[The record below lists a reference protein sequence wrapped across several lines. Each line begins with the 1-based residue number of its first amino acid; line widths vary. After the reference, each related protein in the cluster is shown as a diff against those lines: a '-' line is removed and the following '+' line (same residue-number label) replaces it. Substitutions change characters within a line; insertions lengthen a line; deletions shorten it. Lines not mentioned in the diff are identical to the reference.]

1 MTLNRP
7 ESESPHPSRREALLA
22 SLLPLVGSGLT
33 AAVHTLDGDLPAAN
47 AAENTGLISDP
58 PRELVPTGADIGSL
72 FPQIQAMGARTPFS
86 LAFTGDRFA
95 SLADYK
101 AAGRSA
107 LTTCFGRVPERVD
120 LRPEIVER
128 QDLGDIVREKVL
140 FSTTPDFRV
149 PAYLHIPKAALDK
162 PCPAIVDLHSHGG
175 MFLFGK
181 EKVVDLGPG
190 RNHPV
195 MEAYHRDVY
204 GGRPTAT
211 ALARRG
217 YVVIT
222 IDALMFGERR
232 LMRDRDL
239 HYGWD
244 RSKYS
249 LETAK
254 LLNDVCRSRESTLV
268 KSLMLAGYTWPGLV
282 TWDDQRTVDYL
293 LTRREV
299 DPARIG
305 CLGVSMG
312 GHRTLYLAG
321 MDERIAA
328 ACVVGFMSTVRPMIQ
343 AHIDTHSFVH
353 FVPGLHQFLDM
364 PDVVAMM
371 APKPLL
377 VQQCRE
383 DGLYPLVGMQESV
396 ARIAAV
402 YEKAGVPDRFAGQF
416 FDGGHR
422 FDQPMQDAAF
432 AFLDR
437 WLK

>member
-1 MTLNRP
+1 MPQNDTHSTLP
-7 ESESPHPSRREALLA
+7 QPSRRDALLA
-22 SLLPLVGSGLT
+22 SFGIAGLV
-33 AAVHTLDGDLPAAN
+33 PAISHASTPDAGTDN
-47 AAENTGLISDP
+47 LIPDP
-58 PRELVPTGADIGSL
+58 PRDLVPTGADIGSL
-72 FPQIQAMGARTPFS
+72 FPQIQAMADRASFS
-86 LAFTGDRFA
+86 LAFTSGRFA
-95 SLADYK
+95 SLDDYK
-101 AAGRSA
+101 IAGRAAVRSA
-107 LTTCFGRVPERVD
+107 FGRVPDRVD
-120 LRPEIVER
+120 LRPEVVNRE
-128 QDLGDIVREKVL
+128 DLGDIVREKVL
-140 FSTTPDFRV
+140 FSTTPELRV
-149 PAYLHIPKAALDK
+149 PAYLHIPKAARDK
-162 PCPAIVDLHSHGG
+162 PHPAIVDLHSHGG

-181 EKVVDLGPG
+181 EKVIDLGPG

-195 MEAYHRDVY
+195 MQAYHRENY

-211 ALARRG
+211 ELARRG

-232 LMRDRDL
+232 LMRDKDF
-239 HYGWD
+239 HHGWD

-254 LLNDVCRSRESTLV
+254 LLNDVCRSKEATLV

-282 TWDDQRTVDYL
+282 TWDDQRTIDYL
-293 LTRREV
+293 VTRPEV

-328 ACVVGFMSTVRPMIQ
+328 ACVVGFMSTVHPMIK

-371 APKPLL
+371 APKPLM
-377 VQQCRE
+377 VQQCRK
-383 DGLYPLVGMQESV
+383 DGLYPPVGMVESV
-396 ARIAAV
+396 AKIAAV
-402 YEKAGVPDRFAGQF
+402 YAQAGVAERFTSQF
-416 FDGGHR
+416 FDVDHR
-422 FDQPMQDAAF
+422 FDQTMQDAAF
-432 AFLDR
+432 AFMDR
-437 WLK
+437 WLKP

>member
-1 MTLNRP
+1 MTAQP
-7 ESESPHPSRREALLA
+7 IEVQATPPSRREALLK
-22 SLLPLVGSGLT
+22 SLLPLVAGGL
-33 AAVHTLDGDLPAAN
+33 AEAVQTLGVGTPVARAT
-47 AAENTGLISDP
+47 EKTGPISDP
-58 PRELVPTGADIGSL
+58 PRDLVPTGSDIGSL
-72 FPQIQAMGARTPFS
+72 FPLIQAMGERSPFS

-95 SLADYK
+95 SLAEYK
-101 AAGRSA
+101 AAGRTA
-107 LTTCFGRVPERVD
+107 VTTCFGRVPDRVE
-120 LRPEIVER
+120 LRPEVVDR
-128 QDLGDIVREKVL
+128 QDLGDIIREKVL

-149 PAYLHIPKAALDK
+149 PAYLHLPKAAIHK
-162 PCPAIVDLHSHGG
+162 PCPAVIDLHSHGG

-232 LMRDRDL
+232 LMRDKDL

-244 RSKYS
+244 RANYS

-254 LLNDVCRSRESTLV
+254 LLNDVCRSKEATLV
-268 KSLMLAGYTWPGLV
+268 KSLMLAGFTWPGLV

-293 LTRREV
+293 LTRPEV
-299 DPARIG
+299 DSDRIG

-312 GHRTLYLAG
+312 GHRALYLAG

-328 ACVVGFMSTVRPMIQ
+328 ACVVGFMSTVRPMIRS
-343 AHIDTHSFVH
+343 HIDTHSFVH

-377 VQQCRE
+377 VQQCRQ
-383 DGLYPLVGMQESV
+383 DGLYPPAGMDESV
-396 ARIAAV
+396 AKVAAV
-402 YEKAGVPDRFAGQF
+402 YRKAGVADRFTGQF

-437 WLK
+437 WLQ